1 MGKIVNPDNYDIS
14 DMRSDDSTD
23 DDSRP
28 KKTIPDW
35 ARSKSELMAFLS
47 DCDVTRRIAG
57 AQLKGA
63 LAAQHKA
70 KVDTDEIFPPE
81 ALLREPDLNAIFT
94 IKRARFDKRTS
105 SAVWKTPPAYYM

>member
-35 ARSKSELMAFLS
+35 ARSKFGWRCCFTTVSNQM
-47 DCDVTRRIAG
+47 IA
-57 AQLKGA
+57 L
-63 LAAQHKA
+63 
-70 KVDTDEIFPPE
+70 
-81 ALLREPDLNAIFT
+81 
-94 IKRARFDKRTS
+94 
-105 SAVWKTPPAYYM
+105 